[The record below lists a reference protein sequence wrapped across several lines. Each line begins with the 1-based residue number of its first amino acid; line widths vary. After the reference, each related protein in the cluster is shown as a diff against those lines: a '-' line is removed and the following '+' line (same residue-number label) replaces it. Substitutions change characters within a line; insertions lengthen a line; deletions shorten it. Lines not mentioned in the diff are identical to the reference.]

1 MTAVTRS
8 RSDQKREAIIQAA
21 KQAFQQYGVNGTSM
35 DKLAELANVSKRT
48 VYNHFSAKEELV
60 MHLIKELWHKTM
72 ASIAVS
78 YDADAALQTQ
88 LESLLLAEVELIT
101 GEEYLELARVAF
113 GYFFY
118 NPEKLKDEVTQLTAQ
133 ETVLHRWLVA
143 ARADN
148 RLQFENL
155 EYAVKEL
162 SCLLKGHCFWPQ
174 LLKIEP
180 PLDAKQRR
188 LIAQRTTALFLSHY
202 AIPGEAH
209 RGA

>member
-1 MTAVTRS
+1 MTAEVRTRS
-8 RSDQKREAIIQAA
+8 DRKRDAIIQAA

-35 DKLAELANVSKRT
+35 DTLAELANVSKRT

-72 ASIAVS
+72 ASIALS
-78 YDADAALQTQ
+78 YDARLPLQSQ
-88 LESLLLAEVELIT
+88 LESLLLAEVELIS
-101 GEEYLELARVAF
+101 GDEYLELARVAF

-118 NPEKLKDEVTQLTAQ
+118 NPEKLKEEVANLSAQ

-143 ARADN
+143 ARADG
-148 RLQFENL
+148 RLAFDNL
-155 EYAVKEL
+155 DYVVKEL

-180 PLDAKQRR
+180 PLDAAQRR
-188 LIAQRTTALFLSHY
+188 TIATRTTALFLSHY
-202 AIPGEAH
+202 AI
-209 RGA
+209 